1 MRLAIGL
8 VTQPLADNGTKIT
21 MAECWLYL
29 YENRAERS
37 LYIGIA
43 DSMERVF
50 APHNKDAERLRD
62 SPGSEILQTLKPF
75 SSRADARK
83 AEAIAIHVA
92 TLAGVRVTAETD
104 TGETVTVANDTG
116 SIMTYTNRAGT
127 ISSSELGPAILVR
140 EGTLDVSTFAGTVF
154 IPITANEIDGR
165 PGPFGGRRGA
175 VFADRTSKYWNI
187 AKAKRPSIK
196 RAIAVLVGG
205 RNIVLGDWDVEP
217 TDSWAPS
224 EYGGT
229 RIAIPLS
236 TPEKDD
242 PRGIKGMQITGHRL
256 NSGPTYSADLRW
268 CTAEV

>member
-1 MRLAIGL
+1 
-8 VTQPLADNGTKIT
+8 
-21 MAECWLYL
+21 MAESWLYL

-50 APHNKDAERLRD
+50 GPHNEDAERLRD

-92 TLAGVRVTAETD
+92 TLAGVRVTTETD
-104 TGETVTVANDTG
+104 AGETVTLANNTG
-116 SIMTYTNRAGT
+116 SIMTYTNRSGT

-140 EGTLDVSTFAGTVF
+140 EGTVAASTLTGTVF

-165 PGPFGGRRGA
+165 PGPFGGRGGA

-187 AKAKRPSIK
+187 AKAKRPHIK

-205 RNIVLGDWDVEP
+205 RNIVLGDWDVES
-217 TDSWAPS
+217 TEFWEPS

-229 RIAIPLS
+229 RIAIPLN
-236 TPEKDD
+236 TR
-242 PRGIKGMQITGHRL
+242 PRTTRGGSRACRL
-256 NSGPTYSADLRW
+256 RATDLTLGPR
-268 CTAEV
+268 TALTCGSSRMRVRVRAANHPVD